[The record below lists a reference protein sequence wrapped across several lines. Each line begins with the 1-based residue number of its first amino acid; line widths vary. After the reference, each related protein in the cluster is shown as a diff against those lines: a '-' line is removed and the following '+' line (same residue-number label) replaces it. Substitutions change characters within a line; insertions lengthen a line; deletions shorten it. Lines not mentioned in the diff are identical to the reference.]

1 MKKLIYLFL
10 ALPLGGYTQNEVV
23 QSTKDRLNY
32 GDVIL
37 RNNSSNLLYG
47 FDSRT
52 SEVVGDV
59 YFKPKWSLAIIDFY
73 PRMVDTPTGKVKLDT
88 LHDVLVK
95 YNIQNNDLEFDT
107 PKGIKL
113 VSGAMVRSMIWKR
126 NDDENATFLINS
138 NEFIDNT
145 GKVKPSF
152 LEILVQGK
160 KQLLEYT
167 EVKIKK
173 PDYVATLNVGST
185 DTQII
190 KDKSLYII
198 DGKELVRFIGSRK
211 QTLEIMA
218 DKRTQLLKFIRKEG
232 LIFRRRVD
240 LIKMFEYYNSL

>member
-10 ALPLGGYTQNEVV
+10 ALSVAGYAQDEAV

-32 GDVIL
+32 GDIIL

-52 SEVVGDV
+52 SEVIGDV
-59 YFKPKWSLAIIDFY
+59 YFNPKWSLAIVDFY

-88 LHDVLVK
+88 LYDALVR
-95 YNIQNNDLEFDT
+95 YNIQTNDIEFDT
-107 PKGIKL
+107 PNGVKL
-113 VSGAMVRSMIWKR
+113 VSGSMVRSMIWKQ
-126 NDDENATFLINS
+126 NNDENPTFLINS
-138 NEFIDNT
+138 NEFIDNSE
-145 GKVKPSF
+145 KIKPCF

-167 EVKIKK
+167 EIKIKK

-190 KDKSLYII
+190 KDKSLYIVEN
-198 DGKELVRFIGSRK
+198 KELIKFIGSRK
-211 QTLEIMA
+211 QTLELMA
-218 DKRTQLLKFIRKEG
+218 DKRTQVLKFIRSEG
-232 LIFRRRVD
+232 LVFRRRLD

>member
-10 ALPLGGYTQNEVV
+10 ALPLGGFAQNEAV

-37 RNNSSNLLYG
+37 RNSSSNLLYG

-59 YFKPKWSLAIIDFY
+59 YFNPKWSLAIIDFY

-88 LHDVLVK
+88 LYDALVK
-95 YNIQNNDLEFDT
+95 YNVQSNDIEFDT
-107 PKGIKL
+107 PNGVKV
-113 VSGAMVRSMIWKR
+113 VSGAMVRSMVWKKK
-126 NDDENATFLINS
+126 DDENATFLINS
-138 NEFIDNT
+138 NEFIDNSE
-145 GKVKPSF
+145 KVKPSF

-198 DGKELVRFIGSRK
+198 EGKELVKFTGSRK
-211 QTLEIMA
+211 QTLEVMA
-218 DKRTQLLKFIRKEG
+218 DKRIQILKYIRKEG
-232 LIFRRRVD
+232 LIFRRRID
-240 LIKMFEYYNSL
+240 LIRMFEYYNSL